1 MLSDHDIQA
10 SQISFDPPLWKRKK
24 KREAFLIAHRGATLK
39 GITVSQERD
48 GLLVR
53 VPPVLYIINRPEH
66 GLIESPKQPE
76 QGYVEQPLSEL
87 GRETLQRRIREAYQ
101 EEISRVRR

>member
-1 MLSDHDIQA
+1 MLSDNDIQSA
-10 SQISFDPPLWKRKK
+10 QISFDPPLWKRKK

-39 GITVSQERD
+39 GITVSQERE
-48 GLLVR
+48 GLMIR
-53 VPPVLYIINRPEH
+53 VPPVLHIINRPEH

-87 GRETLQRRIREAYQ
+87 GRETIQRRIRQAYQ